1 MISSAVDFVRLVT
14 LGYRGM
20 LARANLQNTLRN
32 TQRGEAP
39 LNPRPLVET
48 PQPIQTKSE
57 KL

>member
-14 LGYRGM
+14 HGYRGM

-32 TQRGEAP
+32 TQGSEAP

-48 PQPIQTKSE
+48 PRPIQIKSE
-57 KL
+57 KV